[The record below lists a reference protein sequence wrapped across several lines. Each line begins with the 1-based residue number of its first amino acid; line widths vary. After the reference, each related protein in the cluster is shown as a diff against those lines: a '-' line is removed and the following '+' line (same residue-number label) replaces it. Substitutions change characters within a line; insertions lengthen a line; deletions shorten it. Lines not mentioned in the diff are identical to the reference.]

1 MKRLL
6 SVGAS
11 TLLLIF
17 SIQLSLYAVPVFAE
31 EQDENMAKQ
40 SQNPVGDIISLPFVS
55 RFDFDAGPED
65 AFAYTLEAKPVYPVN
80 FGDINMINRLIVP
93 IRYQEAMVQGGDDE
107 FGLGDTVYQAFFS
120 PAKPGKAIWGAGPAF
135 IIPTHTD
142 DSLGNDKWSAG
153 PAVVVLAKPG
163 HWLYGM
169 LAQHFWDFAGD
180 DDAADVNLSS
190 IQIFINYNF
199 PEFYLTTSPTFQYNH
214 EAHSGDRWTVPL
226 GGGAGKLVKFGKMP
240 VDFKLT
246 AYVNVEAPDSAPDWY
261 TEFQV
266 KFLFPKK

>member
-1 MKRLL
+1 MFALTVSL
-6 SVGAS
+6 FLGVES
-11 TLLLIF
+11 T
-17 SIQLSLYAVPVFAE
+17 SAE
-31 EQDENMAKQ
+31 EMDESLAKQ

-65 AFAYTLEAKPVYPVN
+65 AFAYTMELKPVYP
-80 FGDINMINRLIVP
+80 INLGELNLINRLIVP
-93 IRYQEAMVQGGDDE
+93 ITYQEAKVDGQDDE
-107 FGLGDTVYQAFFS
+107 FGLSDTVYQAFFS
-120 PAKPGKAIWGAGPAF
+120 PAKPEKIIWGAGPAI

-142 DSLGNDKWSAG
+142 DALGNDKWAAG

-163 HWLYGM
+163 HWLFGT
-169 LAQHFWDFAGD
+169 LVQHFWDFAGD
-180 DDAADVNLSS
+180 NDAAEVNLSS

-199 PEFYLTTSPTFQYNH
+199 PEFYLTTSPTFNYNH
-214 EAHSGDRWTVPL
+214 EADSGDRWTVPL
-226 GGGAGKLVKFGKMP
+226 GGGVGKLVKFGKMP

-246 AYVNVEAPDSAPDWY
+246 AYNNVEAPDSAPDWY

>member
-1 MKRLL
+1 MKKL
-6 SVGAS
+6 STVFLCTMMIILAG
-11 TLLLIF
+11 
-17 SIQLSLYAVPVFAE
+17 QLCIWVVPTFAE
-31 EQDENMAKQ
+31 EQDEDLAKQ
-40 SQNPVGDIISLPFVS
+40 SQNPIGDIISLPLIS

-65 AFAYTLEAKPVYPVN
+65 ANAYILEAKPVYPVN
-80 FGDINMINRLIVP
+80 LGDINLINRLIVP
-93 IRYQEAMVQGGDDE
+93 IKYQEAMVKGGDDE

-120 PAKPGKAIWGAGPAF
+120 PAKPGKIIWGAGPSI
-135 IIPTHTD
+135 IIPTNTD

-153 PAVVVLAKPG
+153 PAVVALAKPG
-163 HWLYGM
+163 HWLYGF

-180 DDAADVNLSS
+180 DDAVDVDLTS

-199 PEFYLTTSPTFQYNH
+199 PDFYLTTSPTFNYNH
-214 EAHSGDRWTVPL
+214 EADSGDRWTVPL
-226 GGGAGKLVKFGKMP
+226 GGGVGKLVKFGNMP

-246 AYVNVEAPDSAPDWY
+246 AYSNVEAPDNAPDWY